1 MQGQSL
7 YTQYM
12 HPQDS
17 HSSLLFHD
25 TFLMRGGAERMN
37 LIIADI
43 LKSDIATACV
53 SPESFDPAKKGRKVF
68 ITNPDFQRG

>member
-1 MQGQSL
+1 
-7 YTQYM
+7 
-12 HPQDS
+12 
-17 HSSLLFHD
+17 
-25 TFLMRGGAERMN
+25 MRGGAERMN